1 MRHCVDICLEIVFFK
16 WGNLVWMNGFGKKGL
31 GKKGVGTKGFGK
43 KVLEGMVSGRMG
55 HETRSCLLP
64 PYWSRIF
71 TYSLYIELRPMSL
84 FRHRHNDICVS
95 SPTLQKSPRG
105 KSPKSSESIISVTC
119 CSAFLSSPNLQV
131 SPSIIMSRP
140 LYVFIHSS

>member
-16 WGNLVWMNGFGKKGL
+16 WGNLVWMNGFGKK
-31 GKKGVGTKGFGK
+31 
-43 KVLEGMVSGRMG
+43 VSGRMG
-55 HETRSCLLP
+55 HVTTRSCLLSIP
-64 PYWSRIF
+64 LQVENIHIF
-71 TYSLYIELRPMSL
+71 SLYIELRPMSL
-84 FRHRHNDICVS
+84 FRRRHNDICVS